1 MMRIEDTETTTT
13 ETSEADTPPPMK
25 PTRKP
30 AKKARKRKG
39 SSRRTSGRTK
49 AKAKETVKPSPKA
62 SAKAGVKTTTRTGKK
77 ITRAKPGQDGVL
89 ASKDTYLLIVRVPK
103 KIREAAWRKVRS
115 LQKSGRQISM
125 TSWIAGLIERA
136 A

>member
-1 MMRIEDTETTTT
+1 MMRIEDTETTTM
-13 ETSEADTPPPMK
+13 ETSEADTIPPTK

-49 AKAKETVKPSPKA
+49 AKKTVKPSPKA
-62 SAKAGVKTTTRTGKK
+62 SAKSGVKTTTRTGKK

-89 ASKDTYLLIVRVPK
+89 ASKDTYLMIVRVPK
-103 KIREAAWRKVRS
+103 KIREAAWKKVRS
-115 LQKSGRQISM
+115 LQKSGKQISM